1 MRRLTILLTAL
12 VTLVL
17 GVPGAAQAAP
27 AYPTYVGSVGD
38 SITRGFDATLWGCFL
53 SDCPAYSWATGTS
66 SSVPSHLR
74 RIRAAQ
80 PGVTVTAWN
89 TARTG
94 AKVAELDVQL
104 AALDSR
110 VQYVTVLIGANDVC
124 TSSAS
129 TMTSV
134 DSFRAEFKGA
144 VDAYLSAHPDARLFV
159 SSIPDVYKLWSL
171 FRSSSSAQNTW
182 RSFGICQSMLASS
195 NTETQRQAVVTR
207 ENAFNSIMAEACA
220 AWAAQCRWD
229 GGATYAYSFITSEVS
244 SVDYFHPS
252 VSGQARL
259 ANITWA
265 KSWWAA

>member
-12 VTLVL
+12 VTLVV
-17 GVPGAAQAAP
+17 GVPGTAQAAP

-53 SDCPAYSWATGTS
+53 SDCPAYSWSTGTS

-89 TARTG
+89 AARTG

-104 AALDSR
+104 AALDAR

-124 TSSAS
+124 TSSPT

-134 DSFRAEFKGA
+134 DSFRTEFTTA
-144 VDAYLSAHPDARLFV
+144 VDGYLRAHSNARIFV
-159 SSIPDVYKLWSL
+159 SSIPNVYQLWSL
-171 FRSSSSAQNTW
+171 FRSSSSAQSTW
-182 RSFGICQSMLASS
+182 RTFGICQSMLSSS
-195 NTETQRQAVVTR
+195 NTETQRQTVLTR
-207 ENAFNSIMAEACA
+207 EKAFNSIMAQVCA
-220 AWAAQCRWD
+220 AWAAQCKWD
-229 GGATYAYSFITSEVS
+229 QGATFDHLFVKSDVS
-244 SVDYFHPS
+244 TVDYFHPS
-252 VSGQARL
+252 VSGQGTL
-259 ANITWA
+259 ANITWP